1 MVSLFKKEELIQ
13 FYVIVVK
20 RKIVTIVRFNYICN
34 QLEKNAFFEKQ
45 DWPRQLVLWQVFDDF
60 DKKTNNLDENI
71 YRFPI
76 YIEKTVLSDYLV
88 KKYDFVNNKIIE
100 I

>member
-1 MVSLFKKEELIQ
+1 M
-13 FYVIVVK
+13 
-20 RKIVTIVRFNYICN
+20 
-34 QLEKNAFFEKQ
+34 
-45 DWPRQLVLWQVFDDF
+45 WQVFDNF

-71 YRFPI
+71 YRFRI

-100 I
+100 IYEN

>member
-60 DKKTNNLDENI
+60 DKKMNTLDENI